1 MTFLLDTNVVSEFM
15 KPKPD
20 QNVLHWLENADEDIT
35 FMSVVS
41 LAELRHGIELLD
53 AGRRKS
59 ALHSWLSE
67 HLPERFAGRILAID
81 SVIADQWGRLSAA
94 ARRQGIGLQV
104 MDGFIAAT
112 ALAHS
117 HVVVTRNTRDFQRLD
132 IAVVN
137 PWQA

>member
-1 MTFLLDTNVVSEFM
+1 MTFLLDTNVVSEFI

-20 QNVLHWLENADEDIT
+20 QNVVQWFANADEDVT

-41 LAELRHGIELLD
+41 LAELRRGIELLD

-67 HLPERFAGRILAID
+67 RLPERFAGRIVAID

-112 ALAHS
+112 ALSHS
-117 HVVVTRNTRDFQRLD
+117 HVVVTRNVRDFQHLGVATFD
-132 IAVVN
+132 
-137 PWQA
+137 PWQP

>member
-1 MTFLLDTNVVSEFM
+1 M

-20 QNVLHWLENADEDIT
+20 QNVLRWLENADEDIT

-41 LAELRHGIELLD
+41 LAELRRGIELLD

-94 ARRQGIGLQV
+94 AHRQGIGLPV

-117 HVVVTRNTRDFQRLD
+117 HVVVTRNVRDFQRLD
-132 IAVVN
+132 VAVVN
-137 PWQA
+137 PWQI

>member
-1 MTFLLDTNVVSEFM
+1 VTFLLDTNVISEFV

-20 QNVLHWLENADEDIT
+20 QNVLRWLEKADEDVT

-41 LAELRHGIELLD
+41 LAELRYGIELLD

-59 ALHSWLSE
+59 ALHSWVSE

-81 SVIADQWGRLSAA
+81 SVIANQWGRLSAA
-94 ARRQGIGLQV
+94 ARQRGTGLQV

-117 HVVVTRNTRDFQRLD
+117 HVVVTRNVRDFQNLD
-132 IAVVN
+132 IEVVN
-137 PWQA
+137 PWRA

>member
-1 MTFLLDTNVVSEFM
+1 M

-20 QNVLHWLENADEDIT
+20 QNVLRWLENADEDIT

-41 LAELRHGIELLD
+41 LAELRHGVELLD
-53 AGRRKS
+53 AGRRKR

-117 HVVVTRNTRDFQRLD
+117 HVVVTRNIRDFQRLD

>member
-1 MTFLLDTNVVSEFM
+1 VTFLLDTNIVSEFM

-20 QNVLHWLENADEDIT
+20 QNVLRWLKNADEDIT

-117 HVVVTRNTRDFQRLD
+117 HVVVTRNVRDFQRLD